1 MAALG
6 FPETLELK
14 PSSLAV
20 HWRSCEPEVQE
31 QIRSRIQSVFDGL
44 DEPGRLHL
52 LPFDGGLE
60 LRSNDR
66 TKGTAV
72 RQIMALEPTGLPVA
86 YLGDDLTDEDAFAAM
101 GNRGLSILVRGEVR
115 RSCARFWLRP
125 PEELLHFLDEW
136 IAASQ
141 SQPAAATSSAEAP
154 L

>member
-1 MAALG
+1 
-6 FPETLELK
+6 
-14 PSSLAV
+14 
-20 HWRSCEPEVQE
+20 
-31 QIRSRIQSVFDGL
+31 
-44 DEPGRLHL
+44 
-52 LPFDGGLE
+52 
-60 LRSNDR
+60 
-66 TKGTAV
+66 
-72 RQIMALEPTGLPVA
+72 VA